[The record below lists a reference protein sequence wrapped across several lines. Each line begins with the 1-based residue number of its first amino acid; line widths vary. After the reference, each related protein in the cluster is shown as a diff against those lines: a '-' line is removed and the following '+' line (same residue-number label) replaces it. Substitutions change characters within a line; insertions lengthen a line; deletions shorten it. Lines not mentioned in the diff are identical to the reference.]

1 MLRETP
7 EQRFKRIAE
16 KRTLRVLK
24 ELELL
29 SQCGNSHNYKYS
41 EEQVNKI
48 FDAITQQLEES
59 RNKFVVKRSREF
71 KL

>member
-1 MLRETP
+1 MPRETP

-29 SQCGNSHNYKYS
+29 SQCGNSHNYRYT
-41 EEQVNKI
+41 EEQVNNI
-48 FDAITQQLEES
+48 FDAITQQLEEA
-59 RNKFVVKRSREF
+59 RNKFIIKRSREF
-71 KL
+71 RL